1 MSILS
6 IIFDTGFW
14 LTGWLGHCTNIWH
27 GQHYWARKEH
37 MFLLSLPLTCP
48 VVFSLTCL
56 QLYSN
61 FCNIHPCAPWCAAP
75 SFNRYDWHIWFFF
88 LKIPVKVMFFPFSQP
103 SRIHLQL
110 ENVPIIFFPW
120 LTLYLSSPF
129 HFSCPSPPASLSPS
143 IRPNTVSP
151 LLPRSI
157 LSLISLAFSAPSSLL
172 PSIHPSLLSPS
183 CCPSL

>member
-1 MSILS
+1 M
-6 IIFDTGFW
+6 TW
-14 LTGWLGHCTNIWH
+14 TT
-27 GQHYWARKEH
+27 
-37 MFLLSLPLTCP
+37 LLSHERAIVSAQSAADLPCGLLI
-48 VVFSLTCL
+48 SLSPTVL
-56 QLYSN
+56 H
-61 FCNIHPCAPWCAAP
+61 FCNVHPYVPWCAAP

-88 LKIPVKVMFFPFSQP
+88 FLKIPVNVMFFPCSQP

-172 PSIHPSLLSPS
+172 PSLHPSLPSPS